1 MFKKLTL
8 SLASVAVLSLLVA
21 CSNNQAQPQQSNS
34 TPASQASSAS
44 SVTSTASSNS
54 SEASVSQAA
63 TDANLDGTYKGK
75 DEGNDI
81 TLTIT
86 GTSGT
91 WTSVEL
97 DGEQE
102 SKPITVDVANK
113 RLTVGDNFKFY
124 TLNGNQLTLE
134 DDDRDPTDTII
145 LTK

>member
-8 SLASVAVLSLLVA
+8 PLVSVAVLSLLVA

-102 SKPITVDVANK
+102 SKPVTVDVANK
-113 RLTVGDNFKFY
+113 RLTVGDNFRFY